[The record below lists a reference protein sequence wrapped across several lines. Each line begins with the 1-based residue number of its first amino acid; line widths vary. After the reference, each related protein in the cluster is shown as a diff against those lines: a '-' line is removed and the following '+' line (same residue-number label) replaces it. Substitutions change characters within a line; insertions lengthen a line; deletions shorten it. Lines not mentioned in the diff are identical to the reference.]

1 MTTLPT
7 PEPYSVTPPPDQ
19 PDDPLLYRV
28 LVWGLVGCVAVT
40 IAAIF
45 ALAVLQ
51 RPIPEGLVAI
61 GSACVGGLV
70 GLLVPSPAGR

>member
-1 MTTLPT
+1 MTTLQT
-7 PEPYSVTPPPDQ
+7 PRPLSVEPPPDQ
-19 PDDPLLYRV
+19 KEDPILYRV
-28 LVWGLVGCVAVT
+28 LVWGLVGCVAGT

-51 RPIPEGLVAI
+51 RPIPEGMVAI

-70 GLLVPSPAGR
+70 GLLVPSPA